1 MRFEQEFRKAY
12 PDTVGEK
19 DREFDLSNY
28 VEWLES
34 LVEGVQ
40 TQTTNSTKPETVT
53 PNHPCGLKGCASTSE
68 SISCEDCDQ

>member
-1 MRFEQEFRKAY
+1 MAAITFDEYCEDNAIF
-12 PDTVGEK
+12 GEYK
-19 DREFDLSNY
+19 TLYRHCWDAAIK
-28 VEWLES
+28 S
-34 LVEGVQ
+34 LEGVQ